1 MRTAFCFN
9 LDGTVTTV
17 EVLPCIASEIGISDE
32 VSTLTRAT
40 MDGCIAFE
48 ASLKL
53 LCLILGQVP
62 TEKVHTIVSNI
73 PLDGVIFSFIQKN
86 KADSFLVTG
95 KLDIWVQSIS
105 HSCGCEVFSSKSM
118 IERGKL
124 RLKRIMNK
132 GDAVSEIRARGY
144 DRIVAIGNNAIDAP
158 MLNAADIAIVF
169 GGVLAPSQL
178 AISVSDYII
187 HERAALCRM
196 LHML

>member
-9 LDGTVTTV
+9 LDGTVTTT

-32 VSTLTRAT
+32 IATLTRAT

-48 ASLKL
+48 PALKL

-62 TEKVHTIVSNI
+62 TDKVHAIVSNI
-73 PLDGVIFSFIQKN
+73 PLDEGIFSFIHN
-86 KADSFLVTG
+86 HKADSFLVTG

-105 HSCGCEVFSSKSM
+105 GSCGCEIFSSTSIVEGDK
-118 IERGKL
+118 I
-124 RLKRIMNK
+124 RLKMILNK
-132 GDAVSEIRARGY
+132 GDAVSELRARGY
-144 DRIVAIGNNAIDAP
+144 DRIVAIGNSAIDVP
-158 MLNAADIAIVF
+158 MLIAADIAIVF
-169 GGVLAPSQL
+169 GGVLSPSQL

-196 LHML
+196 LQML